1 MIKKIDY
8 SSIIEGVICF
18 NFVKYIDIRGSF
30 AEIFSQR
37 FFQSHKINHFKIDQV
52 NLSVSKKNVFRGIHY
67 SISTEYQHKII
78 LCLNGSISDFIIDL
92 RLGSPTF
99 GNVNRIELDSNKSS
113 MIFIPSGCGHG
124 FLGKGKVNTVLY
136 AQSSRYSPAEEL
148 ALNCL
153 DKDLNLGLPDYQHI
167 ILSDRDKQAPNFNEV
182 ISSKLLPSYSK
193 FE

>member
-1 MIKKIDY
+1 VIKIIDY
-8 SSIIEGVICF
+8 SSTIEGVICF
-18 NFVKYIDIRGSF
+18 NFVKHIDIRGSF

-37 FFQSHKINHFKIDQV
+37 FFQSLKINYFKIDQV

-67 SISTEYQHKII
+67 SISTEHQHKII

-92 RLGSPTF
+92 RVGSPTF
-99 GNVNRIELDSNKSS
+99 GNINRIELDSNNNS

-124 FLGKGKVNTVLY
+124 FLGKGKLNTVLY
-136 AQSSRYSPAEEL
+136 AQSSQYCPAKEL

-153 DKDLNLGLPDYQHI
+153 DKELNLGLPNDQRI
-167 ILSDRDKQAPNFNEV
+167 ILSDRDKHAPNFKEV
-182 ISSKLLPSYSK
+182 MSLKLLPSYSK